1 MNNQSLKLTHILHEA
16 TVALNGTL
24 VQLDYLQKL
33 VNKTKLTDKQ
43 RQAVNQQIHRLKV
56 NNTGVKNSLA
66 IMPKLGHVE

>member
-1 MNNQSLKLTHILHEA
+1 MNDQSLKLTHILHEA

-24 VQLDYLQKL
+24 VQLDYLQKM

-56 NNTGVKNSLA
+56 NNTGIKNSLA
-66 IMPKLGHVE
+66 IMPKFGHVE

>member
-1 MNNQSLKLTHILHEA
+1 MNNQTFKLAQLLHEA

-24 VQLDYLQKL
+24 VQLDYLQEL
-33 VNKTKLTDKQ
+33 VSKTKLTGKQ

-66 IMPKLGHVE
+66 IMLKLGHVE

>member
-1 MNNQSLKLTHILHEA
+1 MNNQALKLAQLLHEA

-66 IMPKLGHVE
+66 IMLKLGHVE

>member
-24 VQLDYLQKL
+24 VQLDYLQEL
-33 VNKTKLTDKQ
+33 VSKTKLTGKQ

-56 NNTGVKNSLA
+56 NNTDVKNSLTIILNIDHA
-66 IMPKLGHVE
+66 E

>member
-1 MNNQSLKLTHILHEA
+1 MNNQTLKLAQLLHEA

-56 NNTGVKNSLA
+56 NNTGVKNALA

>member
-1 MNNQSLKLTHILHEA
+1 MNNQTLKLAQLLHEA

-43 RQAVNQQIHRLKV
+43 RQAVNQQINRLKV

>member
-1 MNNQSLKLTHILHEA
+1 MNNQSLKLTQLLHEA

-24 VQLDYLQKL
+24 VQLDYLQEL
-33 VNKTKLTDKQ
+33 FNKTKLTDKQ

-56 NNTGVKNSLA
+56 NNAGVKNSLA

>member
-1 MNNQSLKLTHILHEA
+1 MSNQALKLTQILHEA

-24 VQLDYLQKL
+24 VQLDYLQEL
-33 VNKTKLTDKQ
+33 VNKTKLTGKQ

>member
-1 MNNQSLKLTHILHEA
+1 MNNKTLKLAQLLHEA

-24 VQLDYLQKL
+24 VQLDYLQEL

>member
-24 VQLDYLQKL
+24 VQLGYLQEL
-33 VNKTKLTDKQ
+33 VSKTKLTGKQ

-56 NNTGVKNSLA
+56 NNTDVKNSLTIILNIDHA
-66 IMPKLGHVE
+66 E

>member
-1 MNNQSLKLTHILHEA
+1 MNNQTLKLSQLLHEA

-66 IMPKLGHVE
+66 IMLKLGHVE